1 MTRLE
6 GNPMGVALHKEIADE
21 LRRKIK
27 SGDFAPG
34 DRLPTEPELE
44 RIFGASRNTIRIAVT
59 NLVHEGLI
67 QIQPGR
73 GMFVP
78 KGPIP
83 FFVILS
89 REEGGTGTDS
99 PLDSYSSGV
108 RAAGRKPSIRD
119 FEMRI
124 EYPSREVA
132 GLLEIDE
139 DTQVVMRGSKRFID
153 DIPYS
158 LQSSYYSMDLVRGT
172 ELESR
177 KGIPRGTIRVLAEL
191 GYEQTGYRD
200 EIVARMPAPEEK
212 TFFRIGPGI
221 PVFVVYRIAYT
232 SASTP
237 IRLTVT
243 TYAADRNRPSYDI
256 GEVPE
261 RPMATGQISIVG

>member
-1 MTRLE
+1 
-6 GNPMGVALHKEIADE
+6 MGVALHKEIADE
-21 LRRKIK
+21 LREKIRT
-27 SGDFAPG
+27 GEFAPG

-44 RIFGASRNTIRIAVT
+44 RLYGASRNTVRMAVAT
-59 NLVHEGLI
+59 LVHEGLI

-83 FFVILS
+83 FFVVLS
-89 REEGGTGTDS
+89 REEGGDGTQS

-124 EYPSREVA
+124 EYPDREVA
-132 GLLEIDE
+132 RWLEIDE
-139 DTQVVMRGSKRFID
+139 DTQVVVRSSKRFID

-158 LQSSYYSMDLVRGT
+158 LQSSYYSMDLVRGS
-172 ELESR
+172 EIESR
-177 KGIPRGTIRVLAEL
+177 NKIPRGTIRVLAEL

-200 EIVARMPAPEEK
+200 EIVARMPSPEERR
-212 TFFRIGPGI
+212 FFRIGPGV
-221 PVFVVYRIAYT
+221 PVIVVHRIAYAT
-232 SASTP
+232 ASTP

-261 RPMATGQISIVG
+261 RPMARGQISIVG

>member
-1 MTRLE
+1 MA
-6 GNPMGVALHKEIADE
+6 NALHKEIADE
-21 LRRKIK
+21 LRKKIRT
-27 SGDFAPG
+27 GEFAAG
-34 DRLPTEPELE
+34 ERLPTEPELE

-59 NLVHEGLI
+59 NLVHEGLV

-83 FFVILS
+83 FFVVLS
-89 REEGGTGTDS
+89 REEGGTGAD

-108 RAAGRKPSIRD
+108 RAAGRKPSIRE

-132 GLLEIDE
+132 GWLEIGE
-139 DTQVVMRGSKRFID
+139 DAQVVVRSSKRFID

-158 LQSSYYSMDLVRGT
+158 LQSSYYSMDRVRGT

-177 KGIPRGTIRVLAEL
+177 HGIPRGTIRVLAEL
-191 GYEQTGYRD
+191 GFEQSGYRD
-200 EIVARMPAPEEK
+200 ELVARMPTPEEK
-212 TFFRIGPGI
+212 RFFRIGPGI
-221 PVFVVYRIAYT
+221 PVIVVHRIAYT
-232 SASTP
+232 SASEP

-261 RPMATGQISIVG
+261 RPMATGQISVVG